1 MQRRGVLA
9 GAAGLGLG
17 LGAGLGLGGARGAA
31 AQEAGAAGRPGA
43 PALAK
48 GSAATTLRFIPQSD
62 PAWLDPLFTTAYA
75 VRNHGH
81 LCWDQL
87 YGLDIGFRPQPQL
100 AEGHVVEEDGKRWVF
115 TLREGPT
122 FHDGEKIRAIDA
134 VASIQRWMARDTHGQ
149 TLAARLAEIRALD
162 DRRFEIRLQR
172 PFSAMLQALA
182 KASSYPC
189 FVYPERFARQPA
201 SQPLTEVVG
210 SGPYRYEAAE
220 RAPGKLAV
228 YRRFERYIPA
238 RGAVS
243 LTAGPKFAGF
253 ERLEW
258 RHLPDPAA
266 AAEALQNGEV
276 DWWEQVA
283 PDLRPLLRHTRHV
296 VVDRLDYGGTI
307 AMLRPNHLHPPFD
320 DPAARRALL
329 PALRQADFMTAIMG
343 DSRDLWRDDVG
354 CFPPG
359 SPLASSVGMEALTG
373 PRDVEAAQ
381 RALRESGHAGARVV
395 VLHPTDVVNNSNLT
409 AVATDLLQRIGFTT
423 ESAACDWRS
432 FLQRRASRAAP
443 SEGGWNALVGLFS
456 GLDMMTPGGHPLLR
470 ANGARAWFG
479 WPELPRLEALREQ
492 WFDTAGEAEQKL
504 LGEAIQ
510 RRFFEDLP
518 YWPLGQYLIDSA
530 WRSNVVGHR
539 KGMALPLNVR
549 RV

>member
-1 MQRRGVLA
+1 MQRRSVLA

-17 LGAGLGLGGARGAA
+17 LARGAA
-31 AQEAGAAGRPGA
+31 AQGVARAGA

-48 GSAATTLRFIPQSD
+48 GEAALTLRYIPQSD
-62 PAWLDPLFTTAYA
+62 PSSVDPLATTAYA

-81 LCWDQL
+81 LCWDTL
-87 YGLDIGFRPQPQL
+87 YGLDVGLRPQPQL
-100 AEGHVVEEDGKRWVF
+100 AEGHLVEEEGRRWVF

-122 FHDGEKIRAIDA
+122 FHDGEKIRASDA
-134 VASIQRWMARDTHGQ
+134 VASIRRWMARDTHGQ
-149 TLAARLAEIRALD
+149 ALAARLDEMRVLD
-162 DRRFEIRLQR
+162 DRRFEVRLNR
-172 PFSAMLQALA
+172 PFPALLLA
-182 KASSYPC
+182 LGKASSYPC
-189 FVYPERFARQPA
+189 FIYPERHAALPPGQM
-201 SQPLTEVVG
+201 TEVVG
-210 SGPYRYEAAE
+210 SGPYRYLAE
-220 RAPGKLAV
+220 ERVMGRLVA
-228 YRRFERYIPA
+228 YRRFDRYIPA
-238 RGAVS
+238 RGPVS

-258 RHLPDPAA
+258 RHLPDPMA
-266 AAEALQNGEV
+266 AAEALQNGEA

-296 VVDRLDYGGTI
+296 VVDRLDFGGTM

-329 PALRQADFMTAIMG
+329 PALRQADFMMAIMG
-343 DSRDLWRDDVG
+343 DSRELWRDDVG
-354 CFPPG
+354 CFPPA
-359 SPLASSVGMEALTG
+359 SPVASTIGLEALTG

-381 RALRESGHAGARVV
+381 RALRQSGHAGAKVV

-409 AVATDLLQRIGFTT
+409 AVATDLLQRVGFTA
-423 ESAACDWRS
+423 ESAPCDWRS
-432 FLQRRASRAAP
+432 FQQRRASRAAP
-443 SEGGWNALVGLFS
+443 AAGGWNALVSLFS
-456 GLDMMTPGGHPLLR
+456 GLDLMTPGGHPLLR

-492 WFDTAGEAEQKL
+492 WFDTAGEAEQKQ

-518 YWPLGQYLIDSA
+518 YWPLGQYMIDSA
-530 WRSNVVGHR
+530 WRSSIVGHR